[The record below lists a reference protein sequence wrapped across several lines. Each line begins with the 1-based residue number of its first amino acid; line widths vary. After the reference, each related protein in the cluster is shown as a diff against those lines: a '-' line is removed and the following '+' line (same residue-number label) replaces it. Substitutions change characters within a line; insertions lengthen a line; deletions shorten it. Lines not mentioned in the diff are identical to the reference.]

1 MSDKEPQ
8 VPVEALSA
16 RALGAFMYLHATG
29 APVTADSLADAFK
42 EGRGAFLT
50 ALRELRKI
58 GLVVTKRQMVN
69 GRYVTHSYLNQ
80 KWEFGNGS
88 PILELL
94 LQQNKYIAVSNINN
108 SNTAISSSSKQLYN
122 LKNMP
127 ADAGEEFNKVLNIPV
142 GGGVDNDYY
151 EDQMR
156 ERERWKEDR
165 RKENEELRQT
175 KFQKDVAS
183 KNKLDPAKR
192 NVAASTTEFIERVQN
207 MWHIQPWTQDK
218 TTFKISFAKARDT
231 HGTNGEIE
239 LKMMDAFF
247 DSISHNTEF
256 NNPDMIWKRFIKMFG
271 ALASQAKST
280 TVHGDKVDKEEVRVA
295 RSMEKLFD
303 V

>member
-1 MSDKEPQ
+1 MAAREPQ
-8 VPVEALSA
+8 EPVEALSA
-16 RALGAFMYLHATG
+16 RALGAFLYLHATG

-50 ALRELRKI
+50 ALRELRKL
-58 GLVVTKRQMVN
+58 GLVITKRQMVN

-80 KWEFGNGS
+80 KWEFSNGS

-94 LQQNKYIAVSNINN
+94 LQQNKYITISNINN
-108 SNTAISSSSKQLYN
+108 YMTNSSSSKQLYN

-142 GGGVDNDYY
+142 GGDVDNDYY

-156 ERERWKEDR
+156 ERERWKEER
-165 RKENEELRQT
+165 RKENEELRQS

-192 NVAASTTEFIERVQN
+192 NVAASTTEFVERVQN

-218 TTFKISFAKARDT
+218 TTFKISFAKARDA

-247 DSISHNTEF
+247 DSISHNTDF
-256 NNPDMIWKRFIKMFG
+256 NNPDMVWKRFIKMFG

-295 RSMEKLFD
+295 KSMEKLFD

>member
-1 MSDKEPQ
+1 MAENEPQ
-8 VPVEALSA
+8 KPIEALSA
-16 RALGAFMYLHATG
+16 RALGAFLYLQATG
-29 APVTADSLADAFK
+29 APVTADSLADVFK

-50 ALRELRKI
+50 ALRELRNM
-58 GLVVTKRQMVN
+58 GLVITKRQRVN

-80 KWEFGNGS
+80 KWESSNGS

-94 LQQNKYIAVSNINN
+94 LQQNKYIAISNIEN
-108 SNTAISSSSKQLYN
+108 SYITNSGSSKQLYN

-127 ADAGEEFNKVLNIPV
+127 ADAGVGFYKILNIPV
-142 GGGVDNDYY
+142 GGDVDNDYY

-156 ERERWKEDR
+156 ERERWKEER
-165 RKENEELRQT
+165 RKENEELRQK
-175 KFQKDVAS
+175 KFQKDIIS
-183 KNKLDPAKR
+183 KNKVEPAKR
-192 NVAASTTEFIERVQN
+192 NIPASTTEFIERVQN

-218 TTFKISFAKARDT
+218 TTFKVAFAKARDT
-231 HGTNGEIE
+231 YGTNGEIE

-280 TVHGDKVDKEEVRVA
+280 MVDGDKVEKEEVRIA
-295 RSMEKLFD
+295 KSMEKLFD